1 MKYLSDLLYVDIDT
15 SGFLVPNID
24 YQVWMINPTASGNSE
39 ELIYTGRIWKT
50 GGKVRIYLNDI
61 IATHTYNN
69 SYITDHISDTPS
81 GVLFNIKVVI
91 PSIAYEYNIDGDPYI
106 MNYYKDAKT
115 TRYDSMM
122 SLDTGLPYLYNILFQ
137 RTNVLPRIPKLGYAT
152 DNFFLSS
159 LIATTSEWR
168 YSSEIDGDA
177 VYNIVGTKDDTDITN
192 YMTFDNGALI
202 NAITI
207 KGQDLYDLTKES
219 DKIYFTPTSLFE
231 VEGEDEW
238 EYKPELVN
246 CTPIAI
252 VDECPSDYY
261 LIWIDR
267 TGAYQCQPF
276 NGKVTLSESLSTNY
290 RYDSI
295 DTEIPFNKKVTDK
308 WNLNSNWLTYEE
320 YKAYE
325 SIFTSKYLYLFDTK
339 NDEGWEVV
347 LDTNKWTEK
356 TKENKDK
363 MFNLQLD
370 MHSARPQNILY

>member
-231 VEGEDEW
+231 VEGEDER

>member
-24 YQVWMINPTASGNSE
+24 YQVWMINPTTSGHSR

-231 VEGEDEW
+231 NEDEW

-246 CTPIAI
+246 CIPIAV

>member
-24 YQVWMINPTASGNSE
+24 YQVWMINPTASGHSR

-61 IATHTYNN
+61 IATHTYDN
-69 SYITDHISDTPS
+69 SYITEHISDTPS

>member
-24 YQVWMINPTASGNSE
+24 YQVWMINPTTSGHSR

-61 IATHTYNN
+61 IATHTYDN
-69 SYITDHISDTPS
+69 SYITEHISDTPS

-115 TRYDSMM
+115 IRYDSMM

-246 CTPIAI
+246 CIPIAI

-276 NGKVTLSESLSTNY
+276 NGKVTLSESISTNY
-290 RYDSI
+290 RYDAI
-295 DTEIPFNKKVTDK
+295 DTEVPFNKKVTDK

>member
-1 MKYLSDLLYVDIDT
+1 MKYLSDLLYVDIET
-15 SGFLVPNID
+15 SGFLIPNID
-24 YQVWMINPTASGNSE
+24 YQVWMISPTASENSE

-115 TRYDSMM
+115 TRYDSIM
-122 SLDTGLPYLYNILFQ
+122 SLDTSLPYLYNILFQ
-137 RTNVLPRIPKLGYAT
+137 RTNVLPRIPKLGYTT

-168 YSSEIDGDA
+168 YSSDIDGSA
-177 VYNIVGTKDDTDITN
+177 VYNIVGAKDDTDITD
-192 YMTFDNGALI
+192 YITFDNSALI

-207 KGQDLYDLTKES
+207 KGQDLNNLTKES
-219 DKIYFTPTSLFE
+219 DKIYFAPTSLFE
-231 VEGEDEW
+231 VEGEDEG
-238 EYKPELVN
+238 EYKPELIN
-246 CTPIAI
+246 CVPIAI

-276 NGKVTLSESLSTNY
+276 NGKVTLSESISTNY
-290 RYDSI
+290 RYDAI
-295 DTEIPFNKKVTDK
+295 DTEVPFNKKVTDK

>member
-1 MKYLSDLLYVDIDT
+1 MKYLSDLLYVDIET

-24 YQVWMINPTASGNSE
+24 YQVWMISPTISGNSE
-39 ELIYTGRIWKT
+39 ELIYTGRIWRT

-69 SYITDHISDTPS
+69 SYITEHINDTPL

-122 SLDTGLPYLYNILFQ
+122 SLETGLPYLYNILFQ

-168 YSSEIDGDA
+168 YNSEVDGDA
-177 VYNIVGTKDDTDITN
+177 VYNIVGVKDDIDITN
-192 YMTFDNGALI
+192 YIVFDNSALI

-207 KGQDLYDLTKES
+207 KGQDLYNLTKES
-219 DKIYFTPTSLFE
+219 DKIYFAPTSLFY
-231 VEGEDEW
+231 VDGEE

-246 CTPIAI
+246 CIPIAI

-276 NGKVTLSESLSTNY
+276 NGKVTLSESISTNY
-290 RYDSI
+290 RYDLI
-295 DTEIPFNKKVTDK
+295 DTEIPFDKKVTDK

>member
-24 YQVWMINPTASGNSE
+24 YQVWMISPTASGNSE

-61 IATHTYNN
+61 IATHTYDN
-69 SYITDHISDTPS
+69 SYVYDPNFTHTSN

-91 PSIAYEYNIDGDPYI
+91 PSIDSTIYLDATPYI
-106 MNYYKDAKT
+106 MNYYRDAK
-115 TRYDSMM
+115 SII
-122 SLDTGLPYLYNILFQ
+122 YNNMTELSNDVIPSAYNLLNQ
-137 RTNVLPRIPKLGYAT
+137 RTYVYPRIPKLGYAT
-152 DNFFLSS
+152 ENFWVGA
-159 LIATTSEWR
+159 LIATTTAWR
-168 YSSEIDGDA
+168 YNNELDGEA
-177 VYNIVGTKDDTDITN
+177 VYRIAAMKDNSITSTYN
-192 YMTFDNGALI
+192 TYDNSSLVHQIRISDFDLMELT
-202 NAITI
+202 NA
-207 KGQDLYDLTKES
+207 G
-219 DKIYFTPTSLFE
+219 DKIVFTGIPQNYNDSIPL
-231 VEGEDEW
+231 
-238 EYKPELVN
+238 
-246 CTPIAI
+246 PIAI

>member
-24 YQVWMINPTASGNSE
+24 YQVWMISPTASGDSE

-295 DTEIPFNKKVTDK
+295 DTEVPFNKKVTDK

>member
-1 MKYLSDLLYVDIDT
+1 M
-15 SGFLVPNID
+15 
-24 YQVWMINPTASGNSE
+24 
-39 ELIYTGRIWKT
+39 
-50 GGKVRIYLNDI
+50 
-61 IATHTYNN
+61 
-69 SYITDHISDTPS
+69 
-81 GVLFNIKVVI
+81 
-91 PSIAYEYNIDGDPYI
+91 
-106 MNYYKDAKT
+106 
-115 TRYDSMM
+115 
-122 SLDTGLPYLYNILFQ
+122 
-137 RTNVLPRIPKLGYAT
+137 
-152 DNFFLSS
+152 
-159 LIATTSEWR
+159 
-168 YSSEIDGDA
+168 
-177 VYNIVGTKDDTDITN
+177 YNIVGTKDDTDITN

-231 VEGEDEW
+231 VEGEDER

>member
-24 YQVWMINPTASGNSE
+24 YQVWMINPTASGNSR

-115 TRYDSMM
+115 TRYDYMM

-219 DKIYFTPTSLFE
+219 DKIYFAHTSLFE
-231 VEGEDEW
+231 NEDEDEW

>member
-61 IATHTYNN
+61 IATHTYDN

-115 TRYDSMM
+115 TRYDSMT

-168 YSSEIDGDA
+168 YSSEIDGGA

-219 DKIYFTPTSLFE
+219 NKIYFAPTSLFE
-231 VEGEDEW
+231 VEGEDEG
-238 EYKPELVN
+238 EYKPELIN
-246 CTPIAI
+246 CVPIAI

-276 NGKVTLSESLSTNY
+276 NGKVTLSESISTNY